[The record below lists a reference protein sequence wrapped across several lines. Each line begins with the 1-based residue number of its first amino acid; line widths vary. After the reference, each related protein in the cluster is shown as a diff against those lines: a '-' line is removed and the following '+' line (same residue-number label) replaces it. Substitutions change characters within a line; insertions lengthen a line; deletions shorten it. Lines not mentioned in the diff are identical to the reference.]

1 MAGQFQ
7 NKTTYEAGGS
17 TIETWLVHHF
27 DKAVFQGDNEVFAL
41 SMAGDLA
48 ATPRKKC
55 CVVFRD
61 FERCKYGW
69 RATPVGLFPMR
80 EAMEVAFGSGNAYI
94 RPMDVCVPLGDPDYT
109 NEATLTVLK
118 QCARQWV
125 SGGANNTA
133 LDLTHVATML
143 FTAAQ
148 CVSYRMSTTPALLS
162 AFVGLVRSLTLGC
175 HALEPFRKI
184 ASTLATGSFGI
195 ADMTQKA
202 LARKLTSPPTPFDR
216 ETQMLDLCEM
226 MRRHRKKSGTQDEN
240 VANAPGIVGIFLL
253 IEAEAQRIVD
263 TVLDPLESGV
273 VGAMRA
279 RFTARCA
286 ELAASKDPITSLTI
300 LTDMAGSPLS
310 RDRAADFMGWFH
322 GAGRDPKVAPPLE
335 ELGLIPP
342 KAKIDWLH
350 ASYFVVGAGEAK
362 ALPVLVKPRSPT
374 QALVQLVDIPEWGGV
389 SLCRS
394 GLYRVT
400 PTNRGLSEAREGDTR
415 GVPQTANL
423 RVTAG
428 PTQRA
433 NLQCPLVSPDCYWSY
448 SAAGMLVEPDGA
460 KWKYT
465 NRAKA
470 DPTAAFGLGGPFEVR
485 VKMDETLT
493 ITKAGR
499 EFVTFPIRGV
509 SPPFLAFKFMDA
521 VIDFEAAP
529 EAPAKPASWAE
540 AMLLAESKA
549 EA

>member
-7 NKTTYEAGGS
+7 NKTTYSAGGS
-17 TIETWLVHHF
+17 AIGEWLTAYF
-27 DKAVFQGDNEVFAL
+27 DKAAFQGDDTMLA
-41 SMAGDLA
+41 MGMTGDLA
-48 ATPRKKC
+48 ETPRKKC
-55 CVVFRD
+55 CVVFSN
-61 FERCKYGW
+61 FERSKYGW
-69 RATPVGLFPMR
+69 RATPVGIFPMR
-80 EAMEVAFGSGNAYI
+80 EAMEVSFGSGNAYI

-133 LDLTHVATML
+133 LDLTHVPTLL

-148 CVSYRMSTTPALLS
+148 CVSYHMAKTPHFMT
-162 AFVGLVRSLTLGC
+162 AFVGLVRSLTRGC
-175 HALEPFRKI
+175 LALESFRKI

-216 ETQMLDLCEM
+216 ETQMVDLCEM

-240 VANAPGIVGIFLL
+240 VANAPGIMGIFLL

-263 TVLDPLESGV
+263 TVLDPVDAGF
-273 VGAMRA
+273 VGAMRT
-279 RFTARCA
+279 RFTARVS
-286 ELAASKDPITSLTI
+286 ELSASKDPITSLTI

-310 RDRAADFMGWFH
+310 RDRAADFMGWFR
-322 GAGRDPKVAPPLE
+322 GAGRDPKIPPPLE
-335 ELGLIPP
+335 ALGLIPP

-350 ASYFVVGAGEAK
+350 ASSFVVGAAETT
-362 ALPVLVKPRSPT
+362 ALPVLIKPLSPT
-374 QALVQLVDIPEWGGV
+374 RALVQLVDIPEWGGL
-389 SLCRS
+389 SLMES
-394 GLYRVT
+394 GVYTVT

-428 PTQRA
+428 LIGA
-433 NLQCPLVSPDCYWSY
+433 NLQCPLTSRECYWSY
-448 SAAGMLVEPDGA
+448 SSAGMLVEPDGA

-470 DPTAAFGLGGPFEVR
+470 DPTAAFGLGGPFEVK
-485 VKMDETLT
+485 VKRGESLT

-499 EFVTFPIRGV
+499 EFVTFPIEKV
-509 SPPFLAFKFMDA
+509 TPILAFKFMDV
-521 VIDFEAAP
+521 VIDFEAAL
-529 EAPAKPASWAE
+529 EAPKPASWAE
-540 AMLLAESKA
+540 AMAIAESKA

>member
-7 NKTTYEAGGS
+7 NKTTYSAGGS
-17 TIETWLVHHF
+17 AIGEWLVHHF
-27 DKAVFQGDNEVFAL
+27 DKAAFQGDDTMHAM
-41 SMAGDLA
+41 SMTGDLA
-48 ATPRKKC
+48 EMPRKKC
-55 CVVFRD
+55 CIVFRD
-61 FERCKYGW
+61 FERSKYGW
-69 RATPVGLFPMR
+69 RATPIGIFPMR

-94 RPMDVCVPLGDPDYT
+94 RPLDVCVPLGDPDFT
-109 NEATLTVLK
+109 NENTLTVLK

-133 LDLTHVATML
+133 LDLTHVPTLL

-148 CVSYRMSTTPALLS
+148 CVSYHMAKTPHFMP
-162 AFVGLVRSLTLGC
+162 AFVGLVRSLTRGC
-175 HALEPFRKI
+175 LALESFRKI

-216 ETQMLDLCEM
+216 ETQMVDLCEM
-226 MRRHRKKSGTQDEN
+226 MRRHRKKSGTQDDN
-240 VANAPGIVGIFLL
+240 VANASGIAGIFLL

-263 TVLDPLESGV
+263 TVLDPVDPGV
-273 VGAMRA
+273 VAIMKRRFMA
-279 RFTARCA
+279 RWA
-286 ELAASKDPITSLTI
+286 ELSASKDSITSLTI

-310 RDRAADFMGWFH
+310 RDRATDFMGWFR
-322 GAGRDPKVAPPLE
+322 GAGRDPKIPPPLE

-342 KAKIDWLH
+342 KAKIGWLH
-350 ASYFVVGAGEAK
+350 ASSFVVGAAETK
-362 ALPVLVKPRSPT
+362 ALPVLLKPLSPT
-374 QALVQLVDIPEWGGV
+374 RALVQLVEIPEWGGL
-389 SLCRS
+389 SLMES
-394 GLYRVT
+394 GIYTVT

-428 PTQRA
+428 IFGA
-433 NLQCPLVSPDCYWSY
+433 NLQSPLTSPECYWSY
-448 SAAGMLVEPDGA
+448 SSAGMLVEPDGH

-470 DPTAAFGLGGPFEVR
+470 DPTAAFGLGGPFEIR
-485 VKMDETLT
+485 VKMGESLT

-499 EFVTFPIRGV
+499 VFVTFPLEKKTPI
-509 SPPFLAFKFMDA
+509 LAFKFMDA

-529 EAPAKPASWAE
+529 SAPKPASWAE